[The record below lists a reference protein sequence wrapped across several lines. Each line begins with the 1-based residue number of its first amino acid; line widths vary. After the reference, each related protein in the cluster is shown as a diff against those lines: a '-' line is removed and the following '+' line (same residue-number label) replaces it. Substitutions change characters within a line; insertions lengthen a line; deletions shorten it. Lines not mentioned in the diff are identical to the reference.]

1 MVVRRRHPRA
11 GVLLWALAALLAAS
25 APERGQ
31 GAAPMVQSE
40 PRGFNVGTISHEVNT
55 NQIVVRLNVTATDT
69 TVPILYMSKEGWP
82 ETSPASS
89 SLRSNPC
96 EQGVYGDD
104 NVCCINALVEA
115 YQVAPSVAGI
125 YGNPGVCARGAES
138 GLWERNYTGSSMANS
153 VLRSLVTSRDAS
165 AWDFLSVGRAADG
178 SLQFPAG
185 VEASVQPLS
194 ANTYGV
200 ELRVDHSYVKS
211 RAMSTVVGSPDH
223 GAFKYEFYVGVTFVT
238 LLDYT
243 GGVHVT
249 SAQVT
254 FDYFKSDFVFMS
266 IATEQQAT
274 PVKQIDV
281 VVHQGKSLLDLRLYQ
296 YLELDVSY
304 EADRAGGTAEI
315 DRASLRYVRHASILD
330 VAAGEWHHPCA
341 AGGSYA
347 TDARGA
353 FDALA
358 EQSCLPRAP
367 VFCEFDDDENFFMPF
382 PAEFATEEAG
392 YVAGDDADKN
402 LYVKFDLLVTGA
414 DGYVHTSEVLI
425 GINLQEW
432 PVLAHCEDARFE
444 YGDVTDALDI
454 TVTAGI
460 ASLNLSAAVLTV
472 SDDSPDR
479 RISEVAPGSAGGGA
493 AGAYASAALA
503 VEFDARRFMGRSY
516 ASDFSLQVDSMVVL
530 NFLGAENRDYE
541 AIRLQLARGQGIAVA
556 RDAGD
561 LHYTLAEDFADGT
574 LCTEVVGTA
583 GAPAAQLSCFWRTVV
598 VADEVQPVA
607 EKSLHFY
614 RGGSGAAGADA
625 AKAWIAETIMNG
637 GADYGADAP
646 AEYFDGS
653 CRHAGDTASN
663 VRSYGCLYID
673 PAYRW
678 LAAVDGADGNS
689 PFSVGDKT
697 IVVAVVT
704 IVDGSGN
711 VQRRRLLTADSTG
724 GGGGA
729 RAFDLHGGAEQEAG
743 GVPGVSDGSPVEAR
757 RRLLRVD
764 NAAALTAQAAS
775 SVFALSTAGVAAD
788 KNLIYM
794 SGGKGARAQL
804 LRIATSCNSEVSL
817 RTFAANV
824 QRCMPLLA
832 GGLGPSV
839 ARLQPVGFSGAGGG
853 ASSSRRLLAESTAP
867 SDTNVSI
874 AAIVESTSNFGAL
887 YAEQL
892 KCTLAALANDTRV
905 LETADAEAVVQ
916 SCGDGSSYLA
926 GLRDHIRMELST
938 CTSSMLDV
946 PLAECNKLIA
956 ALTVAAGGVPLVDP
970 LWLAGAPDPGLTF
983 GVTLGLTLAEV
994 QAGSI
999 VSDTLRTAVALV
1011 FGAAVDR
1018 VLVQFAEV
1026 PAGVV
1031 SRRLLQAS
1039 ASVTATV
1046 WVYDDDRAGASPS
1059 LLAGQTPTAM
1069 EAFFDTRLSPAL
1081 SQILATSPGLQVLAV
1096 LPAITDPDEMPPP
1109 EGGGAT
1115 PPDEPRADT
1124 WTPRA
1129 SIITGAVAAGTLGL
1143 GIAAAALWP
1152 YCKTRPLA

>member
-1 MVVRRRHPRA
+1 MVRRHRRA
-11 GVLLWALAALLAAS
+11 GVLWALAALLAAS
-25 APERGQ
+25 TPEQGQ
-31 GAAPMVQSE
+31 GAPMVQSE
-40 PRGFNVGTISHEVNT
+40 PRGFNVGRISHEVNT
-55 NQIVVRLNVTATDT
+55 NQIVVRLNVTATDR

-82 ETSPASS
+82 ETRPASS

-96 EQGVYGDD
+96 EQGVYGND

-115 YQVAPSVAGI
+115 YQVAPSVEGI
-125 YGNPGVCARGAES
+125 YGDPGVCARGAES
-138 GLWERNYTGSSMANS
+138 GLWERNYTGTSMANS
-153 VLRSLVTSRDAS
+153 VLRSLVTSSDAS
-165 AWDFLSVGRAADG
+165 KWDFLSVGRAADG

-185 VEASVQPLS
+185 VESSVQLLS

-243 GGVHVT
+243 GAVHVT

-266 IATEQQAT
+266 IATEQEAT

-296 YLELDVSY
+296 YLEFDVSY

-330 VAAGEWHHPCA
+330 VTAGEWHYPCA
-341 AGGSYA
+341 AGGSYE

-358 EQSCLPRAP
+358 EQSCLPRTP
-367 VFCEFDDDENFFMPF
+367 MFCEFDDDENFFMPF

-392 YVAGDDADKN
+392 YVSGGDANNN

-414 DGYVHTSEVLI
+414 DSYVHTSEVLI

-432 PVLAHCEDARFE
+432 PVLAHCEDRRFE
-444 YGDVTDALDI
+444 YSDVTDALDI

-460 ASLNLSAAVLTV
+460 ESLDLSAAVLTV
-472 SDDSPDR
+472 SDSPDR
-479 RISEVAPGSAGGGA
+479 QISEVAPGSAGGGA
-493 AGAYASAALA
+493 AGTYASAALA
-503 VEFDARRFMGRSY
+503 VEFDARRLMGRSY

-530 NFLGAENRDYE
+530 NFLGAENRDYD
-541 AIRLQLARGQGIAVA
+541 AIRLQLSRGQGFAVA
-556 RDAGD
+556 RAAGD
-561 LHYTLAEDFADGT
+561 LHYTLAEDFGDDT
-574 LCTEVVGTA
+574 LCTEVIGTA
-583 GAPAAQLSCFWRTVV
+583 GVPAAQLSCFWRTVI

-689 PFSVGDKT
+689 QFSVGDKT

-711 VQRRRLLTADSTG
+711 IQRRRLLTADST
-724 GGGGA
+724 GGA
-729 RAFDLHGGAEQEAG
+729 RAFDLHGGAEQQAG
-743 GVPGVSDGSPVEAR
+743 VAGISGGSPAR
-757 RRLLRVD
+757 ARRLLQVD

-775 SVFALSTAGVAAD
+775 SVFALSTAGVAVD
-788 KNLIYM
+788 KNLIYI

-804 LRIATSCNSEVSL
+804 LRIATSCSSEVSL

-839 ARLQPVGFSGAGGG
+839 ARLQPVGFSRAPTAQTLAQQGAGGG
-853 ASSSRRLLAESTAP
+853 ASRRLLAESTAP
-867 SDTNVSI
+867 SNTNVSI
-874 AAIVESTSNFGAL
+874 AAIIESVNNFGAL
-887 YAEQL
+887 FTEQFR
-892 KCTLAALANDTRV
+892 CTLAALANATRV
-905 LETADAEAVVQ
+905 LETADAEQVVQ
-916 SCGDGSSYLA
+916 SCGDVSFLA
-926 GLRDHIRMELST
+926 GLRDNIRMELST

-946 PLAECNKLIA
+946 PLAECNQLIVA
-956 ALTVAAGGVPLVDP
+956 VTVAAGGVPLVDP
-970 LWLAGAPDPGLTF
+970 LWLTKAPDPGLTF
-983 GVTLGLTLAEV
+983 GITLGLTLAEV
-994 QAGSI
+994 QADSI
-999 VSDTLRTAVALV
+999 VTDTLRTAVALV
-1011 FGAAVDR
+1011 FEVAVDR
-1018 VLVQFAEV
+1018 VVVQFAEV

-1039 ASVTATV
+1039 ASVTANV
-1046 WVYDDDRAGASPS
+1046 WVYDDDRAEASPS

-1081 SQILATSPGLQVLAV
+1081 SQVLASSPGLQVQAV
-1096 LPAITDPDEMPPP
+1096 SLAITDPDEMVPP
-1109 EGGGAT
+1109 EVGPAP
-1115 PPDEPRADT
+1115 PPDEQPRVDNSIPT
-1124 WTPRA
+1124 A
-1129 SIITGAVAAGTLGL
+1129 SIIAGAVAAGALGL
-1143 GIAAAALWP
+1143 GIVAAALWP
-1152 YCKTRPLA
+1152 CGKTRPLA